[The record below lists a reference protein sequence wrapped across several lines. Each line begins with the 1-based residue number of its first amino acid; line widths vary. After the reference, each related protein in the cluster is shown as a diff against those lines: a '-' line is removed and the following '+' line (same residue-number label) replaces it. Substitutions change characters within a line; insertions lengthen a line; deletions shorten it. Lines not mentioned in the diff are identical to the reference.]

1 VKRTKNRASV
11 VRTLVAARF
20 IFAGRDDVKRNPG
33 FIGLVLIDA
42 VPITAV
48 L

>member
-1 VKRTKNRASV
+1 VKRTKNRVSV
-11 VRTLVAARF
+11 VRMLVVARF
-20 IFAGRDDVKRNPG
+20 IFAGRDDVKRSPG
-33 FIGLVLIDA
+33 SIGLVLIDP